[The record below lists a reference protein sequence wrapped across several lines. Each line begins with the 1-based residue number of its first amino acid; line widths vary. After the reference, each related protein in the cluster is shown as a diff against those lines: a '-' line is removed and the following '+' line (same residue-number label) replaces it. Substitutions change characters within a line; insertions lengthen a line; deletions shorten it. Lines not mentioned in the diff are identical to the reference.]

1 MNPLLSHTSVTAIA
15 VRALL
20 IWVLQAA
27 RLEAQAWAAEYEPS
41 WTYQDNQGLSQ
52 GPFQLAEL
60 KAMTAQ

>member
-1 MNPLLSHTSVTAIA
+1 MNTSLSHTPITANSSKSM
-15 VRALL
+15 L
-20 IWVLQAA
+20 ILVLQAA
-27 RLEAQAWAAEYEPS
+27 RLEAEAWAAEYEPS

>member
-1 MNPLLSHTSVTAIA
+1 M
-15 VRALL
+15 L

-27 RLEAQAWAAEYEPS
+27 RLEAEAWAAEYEPS